1 MTCAGA
7 PQYFPTVSTTS
18 SRVAILLANP
28 KTAKSEILC
37 QLSDRGVILMLF
49 TMQSVSGRAWAV
61 GLNISALMI
70 SPFSFLPLLP
80 SIHLWQWRDHCDA
93 CTAFVVPGLH
103 QIYKFA
109 WKCDFAAVEDE
120 SRFPEFFRYV
130 FIASMVRRF
139 LGDSAWVFCFICASM
154 PLKELKINNTSIKRI
169 FMFIFLYLCSG
180 SPNFYK
186 VTCFYGSQC
195 NI

>member
-70 SPFSFLPLLP
+70 SPFSFFYRCCPVFIFG
-80 SIHLWQWRDHCDA
+80 SGRDHCDA

-130 FIASMVRRF
+130 FYSFHGKALFGGFSVGF
-139 LGDSAWVFCFICASM
+139 LF
-154 PLKELKINNTSIKRI
+154 
-169 FMFIFLYLCSG
+169 YLCFDAIEG
-180 SPNFYK
+180 AENQQHK
-186 VTCFYGSQC
+186 H
-195 NI
+195 